1 MGERTP
7 VGLIRTPIGVPWRA
21 IRPVGPMIRSW
32 ARRLPESWINEVD
45 GLTRTLGLGQ
55 PGAAT
60 GLFDLRETQRLLL
73 PRQSLRPPRRF
84 ALLTFALQSLD
95 LVYHRIVV
103 IRWLRSG
110 RRQWLNLDWSRR
122 IRRWSIAEMNL
133 TLIVNPAE
141 QLTGC
146 ARVHGH
152 EESQ

>member
-1 MGERTP
+1 
-7 VGLIRTPIGVPWRA
+7 
-21 IRPVGPMIRSW
+21 MIRSW

-45 GLTRTLGLGQ
+45 GLTRTLGLCFSQ
-55 PGAAT
+55 PGAGTA
-60 GLFDLRETQRLLL
+60 LFDLRETQFLLL
-73 PRQSLRPPRRF
+73 PRHSLRPPRRF

-95 LVYHRIVV
+95 LVHHRIVV
-103 IRWLRSG
+103 IRWPGSG

-141 QLTGC
+141 QLTGR
-146 ARVHGH
+146 ARVQGH